1 MPTYTLSALTI
12 LLLLI
17 LGGYVVYQSRRS
29 RETELGFKLR
39 KSVIA
44 LHDAEQALEN
54 TLDYYLE
61 EIARLQSRL
70 LGAPGRLS
78 GGGSEVP
85 PGQGR
90 FRPSLSSGPC
100 PRRRIRG
107 ANPHGSLRNF
117 GKNCSLSN
125 PAAKGS
131 HNPNEAMDM
140 DDFFIATQILGDAM
154 LRAVTDDRE
163 PA

>member
-70 LGAPGRLS
+70 LGAPGR
-78 GGGSEVP
+78 
-85 PGQGR
+85 
-90 FRPSLSSGPC
+90 
-100 PRRRIRG
+100 
-107 ANPHGSLRNF
+107 
-117 GKNCSLSN
+117 
-125 PAAKGS
+125 
-131 HNPNEAMDM
+131 
-140 DDFFIATQILGDAM
+140 
-154 LRAVTDDRE
+154 
-163 PA
+163 